1 MHRVLIFVTLAFFVL
16 PIVFTQC
23 ADGTGVFESNPKGDF
38 KVMREK
44 MVKTQIKSRGR
55 AKRKGT

>member
-23 ADGTGVFESNPKGDF
+23 AHGTGVFESNPEGDF

-44 MVKTQIKSRGR
+44 MAKTQIKGRG
-55 AKRKGT
+55 